1 MEKIIAPREEKTYE
15 KRYIRKIRKSERN
28 KVHDSLVKEILNK
41 PKELKSFMKD
51 FFNLDIEEN
60 DIENYNREFRT
71 KLKLRTRIMDL
82 LYKIK
87 GNGAYILIEHQSTI
101 DYKASKR
108 IGEYCLLVI
117 ENDEDY
123 INKRKNAKAPVIYP
137 IVLSTSKN
145 PWDTPIT
152 IIQDEDNKY
161 KFPPLTYP
169 KYNVVDINNYTMD
182 FLLERRTGIGLFMAF
197 EKVRTVE
204 DFKYITRKIKDLGG
218 ANKAEIETTLLVVER
233 LEEVMPWITKVLK
246 KAEIEEI
253 KKKVMNEIM
262 KGGKTMVL
270 SNFETAIATI
280 IEENVERGRAEG
292 ITQGKFEG
300 IAQGKA
306 ETIKGLLKQKVDDNI
321 IINATGISKEELEKL
336 KSQMV

>member
-1 MEKIIAPREEKTYE
+1 MEKIITQREEKTYK
-15 KRYIRKIRKSERN
+15 KRYIRKIKKSERI

-87 GNGAYILIEHQSTI
+87 GSRAYILIEHQSTV
-101 DYKASKR
+101 DYKIAKR
-108 IGEYCLLVI
+108 IGEYCLVVI
-117 ENDEDY
+117 ENDGDY

-145 PWDTPIT
+145 PWDAPIT

-204 DFKYITRKIKDLGG
+204 DFKYITRKIKNLGG
-218 ANKAEIETTLLVVER
+218 ANKAELETTLLVVER

-253 KKKVMNEIM
+253 KKKITNEIM

-270 SNFETAIATI
+270 SNFETAIANI

-292 ITQGKFEG
+292 ITQGKSEG
-300 IAQGKA
+300 IT
-306 ETIKGLLKQKVDDNI
+306 ETIKGFLKQKVDDNI

-336 KSQMV
+336 KLQMV

>member
-1 MEKIIAPREEKTYE
+1 
-15 KRYIRKIRKSERN
+15 
-28 KVHDSLVKEILNK
+28 
-41 PKELKSFMKD
+41 MKD

-87 GNGAYILIEHQSTI
+87 GSGAYILIEHQSTV
-101 DYKASKR
+101 DYKIAKR
-108 IGEYCLLVI
+108 IGEYCLVVI
-117 ENDEDY
+117 ENDGNY

-145 PWDTPIT
+145 PW
-152 IIQDEDNKY
+152 NA
-161 KFPPLTYP
+161 PLTYP

-182 FLLERRTGIGLFMAF
+182 FLLERRTRIGLFMAF

-204 DFKYITRKIKDLGG
+204 DFKYITRRIKDLGG
-218 ANKAEIETTLLVVER
+218 ANKAEMETTLLVVER

-246 KAEIEEI
+246 ETEIEKI
-253 KKKVMNEIM
+253 KKKITNEIM

-270 SNFETAIATI
+270 SNFETAIANI
-280 IEENVERGRAEG
+280 IEENVERGTAEG
-292 ITQGKFEG
+292 ITQGKSEG
-300 IAQGKA
+300 IA
-306 ETIKGLLKQKVDDNI
+306 ETIKGFLKQKVDDNI

-336 KSQMV
+336 KLQMV